1 MYKEA
6 AIEEQII
13 EMTMPEHGHDK
24 NSAACTGYLRSIHD
38 TLDIISGKWKVT
50 IIGSLG
56 FGKKRFMELQRDVE
70 GIGAK
75 MLSKELRELEINGL
89 VTRTVYNTKP
99 VTVEY
104 EITEYG
110 KTLQPIIFEM
120 SKWGTQHRKKI
131 MSRD

>member
-1 MYKEA
+1 MYREA
-6 AIEEQII
+6 IIEEQSAEIVVA
-13 EMTMPEHGHDK
+13 EGGHDK
-24 NSAACTGYLRSIHD
+24 NSPTCTNYLRSIHD

-50 IIGSLG
+50 IIGSLS

-104 EITEYG
+104 QITEYG

-120 SKWGTQHRKKI
+120 SKWGTQHRKRI
-131 MSRD
+131 MSKD